1 MEDIDAF
8 LNLDGEEFF
17 PTEEV
22 KEVKEVKE
30 GTVCKGG
37 VNEPP
42 TTPPPPP
49 PQGQGGSSVVS
60 TSDFVRELETDLPEL
75 CGDGYS
81 EDFIKMVE
89 RVKAA
94 YRMLPVLQYSLLYR
108 ELADLSVTSSPTPTL
123 QVLNDEIQRVQRA
136 KDRLS
141 EIMIK
146 VLECHNIKKR
156 LVDTLITA
164 WGKFTVE
171 KNAEA
176 RKGDGEFRL
185 SNFTID
191 LAKAESLL
199 KVCNHILK
207 NLDSLHDSL
216 SRRITI
222 NQLLLKM
229 NDMGRGSLPDYRI
242 SDGSRDMGIREEDIF
257 GKSSVNSS
265 ESVEASEEN
274 WD

>member
-1 MEDIDAF
+1 MNEDIDAF

-17 PTEEV
+17 PAEEV
-22 KEVKEVKE
+22 KEEVTE

-42 TTPPPPP
+42 TTPPPTTP
-49 PQGQGGSSVVS
+49 PQGQGGSS
-60 TSDFVRELETDLPEL
+60 DFSRELETDLPEL
-75 CGDGYS
+75 CGAGYS

-89 RVKAA
+89 RVKMA
-94 YRMLPVLQYSLLYR
+94 YRMLPRLQYGALYR

-123 QVLNDEIQRVQRA
+123 QVLNDEIQKVQGA

-141 EIMIK
+141 EIMVK
-146 VLECHNIKKR
+146 VLECHAIKKR
-156 LVDTLITA
+156 LVDTLITS
-164 WGKFTVE
+164 WGKFTPE

-176 RKGDGEFRL
+176 RKGDGIFRL
-185 SNFTID
+185 SSFTID
-191 LAKAESLL
+191 LAKAEALL
-199 KVCNHILK
+199 KVCTHILK

-242 SDGSRDMGIREEDIF
+242 SGGDMGIREEDIF
-257 GKSSVNSS
+257 GKDKVNSS
-265 ESVEASEEN
+265 ESVEAEEKN